1 MVGEEDVVIGVDISM
16 YRIVIIELE
25 ASFVQAERH
34 AAIHKEAL
42 S

>member
-1 MVGEEDVVIGVDISM
+1 MVGEEDVVIGVDIPM
-16 YRIVIIELE
+16 YRIVTVVLE
-25 ASFVQAERH
+25 ASFVQAERY